1 MHSRFY
7 KILKNSIKCNLC
19 GDTIESTHVHD
30 FKWCKCGKVAVDG
43 GREYLKR
50 VYNNPADIEDL
61 SQSRK
66 LTIAEFKSLLESHRK
81 QVDLYS
87 KTGAGLDRY
96 YKDRIVELNEA
107 FSEMYPGET
116 L

>member
-1 MHSRFY
+1 MYSRFH
-7 KILKNSIKCNLC
+7 KILKNSLKCNLC
-19 GDTIESTHVHD
+19 GDIIESTHVHD
-30 FKWCKCGKVAVDG
+30 FKWCKCGRVAVDG

-50 VYNNPADIEDL
+50 VYNNLADIEDL

-66 LTIAEFKSLLESHRK
+66 LTVAEFKSVLEYYK
-81 QVDLYS
+81 QQADLYS
-87 KTGAGLDRY
+87 KTGASMDRY
-96 YKDRIVELNEA
+96 YEERIVELNEA